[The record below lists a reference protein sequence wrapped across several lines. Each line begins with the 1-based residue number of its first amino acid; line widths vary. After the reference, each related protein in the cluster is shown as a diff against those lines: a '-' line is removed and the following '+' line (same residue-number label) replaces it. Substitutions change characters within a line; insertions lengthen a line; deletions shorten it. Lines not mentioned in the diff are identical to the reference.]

1 MKGRTDKVERMN
13 GKSKF
18 PNGYGQKDDIITSH
32 VVTVNAKPTKSLKF
46 AI

>member
-18 PNGYGQKDDIITSH
+18 PNGCGQKDDITSH